1 MCGIAGLFLPERAT
15 VVDANMDAMLAAIRH
30 RGPDGEGRYRSE
42 DRRFQAGFRRLAI
55 IDLETGDQPIVDEN
69 GGRVLVGNGEIY
81 NYKELRAAHPDY
93 PYRTQGDMEAVLALH
108 AAVGD
113 GFVEDLNGM
122 YGLALYEKK
131 HDRLTLVRD
140 RLGIKP
146 LYWTELPGGGILFAS
161 EIKPLLASGLVR
173 AAVDEK
179 AVSSH
184 LAHGYV
190 PAPGTLYKGIHQVPP
205 GHLLRVDADGSIT
218 LKAYWRAA
226 PAMDLPT
233 DSDSIKAH
241 LIDLLGDS
249 VRLQLRSD
257 VPLGVLLS
265 GGIDSGLLVALAA
278 EQTDKPLNTFT
289 VRFEGAP
296 YDESPLAEAVAHR
309 YGTNHTT
316 IDLPAAGA
324 GDHLAK
330 LAWYADA
337 PLNDPA
343 LLPNFLIEQ
352 ALGKTL
358 KVALNGTGGDELFA
372 GYMRY
377 FQAPLEHR
385 YLNVPGWLR
394 HGMVEPAVGA
404 ISGMN
409 AWRLQRA
416 EKFEQDPGGYLHDHT
431 TFFAEPMRRLI
442 GNRLPSPA
450 PAQAFYAD
458 AYDGPRQSAM
468 LAADIA
474 TYLPGDLLS
483 LLDRSSMAVGVEGR
497 VPFLDHRLVEAALA
511 VPPDIRTPGGRQKGL
526 LRSIA
531 ATYLP
536 ETVLNAP
543 KRGFASPVPAWMQAG
558 LGPTVQRLLTRKE
571 TLDRGWWT
579 RAGIDTLC
587 ADYGKHAFRLYH
599 LAMLELAVR
608 IHVEDAPMDEPP
620 SRTLH
625 DYADTA

>member
-1 MCGIAGLFLPERAT
+1 MCGIAGLFLPQRAT

-30 RGPDGEGRYRSE
+30 RGPDGEGRYSTE
-42 DRRFQAGFRRLAI
+42 DKRFQAGFRRLAI

-69 GGRVLVGNGEIY
+69 GGRVLIGNGEIY
-81 NYKELRAAHPDY
+81 NFKELRAAYPDY
-93 PYRTQGDMEAVLALH
+93 PYRTRGDMETVLALH
-108 AAVGD
+108 AVAGD
-113 GFVEDLNGM
+113 GFVDDLNGM
-122 YGLALYEKK
+122 YALALYERQPN
-131 HDRLTLVRD
+131 RLTLVRD

-146 LYWTELPGGGILFAS
+146 LYWTQLPGGGVLFAS
-161 EIKPLLASGLVR
+161 EIKALLASGLVR
-173 AAVDEK
+173 AVVDEN

-190 PAPGTLYKGIHQVPP
+190 PAPETLYKGINQLPP
-205 GHLLRVDADGSIT
+205 GHMLRVDADGGIT
-218 LKAYWRAA
+218 LEAYWRPTPAA
-226 PAMDLPT
+226 NLPT
-233 DSDSIKAH
+233 DIEAMKAH
-241 LIDLLGDS
+241 LTDLLGDS

-278 EQTDKPLNTFT
+278 DHTETPLNTFT

-296 YDESPLAEAVAHR
+296 HDESPLAEAVARR
-309 YGTNHTT
+309 YGTNQTT

-324 GDHLAK
+324 GEHLAK
-330 LAWYADA
+330 LAWYSDE

-377 FQAPLEHR
+377 FQTPRERR
-385 YLNVPGWLR
+385 YRNLPGWLR
-394 HGMVEPAVGA
+394 HGLVEPGLGAV
-404 ISGMN
+404 SGMT
-409 AWRLQRA
+409 AWQLQRA
-416 EKFEQDPGGYLHDHT
+416 EKFDRNPGGYLHDHT
-431 TFFAEPMRRLI
+431 TFFADPMRRLI
-442 GNRLPSPA
+442 GNRLAAPL
-450 PAQAFYAD
+450 PAQAVHAD

-474 TYLPGDLLS
+474 TYLPGDLLT

-511 VPPDIRTPGGRQKGL
+511 VPPEIRTPGGRQKGL

-531 ATYLP
+531 ADYLP
-536 ETVLNAP
+536 DAVINAP

-558 LGPTVQRLLTRKE
+558 LGPTVRRLLTRKQ

-579 RAGIDTLC
+579 RAGIEALC
-587 ADYGKHAFRLYH
+587 ADYGKHGFRLYH
-599 LAMLELAVR
+599 LAMLEMAVR
-608 IHVEDAPMDEPP
+608 IHVEDTPTDEPP
-620 SRTLH
+620 TRTLA
-625 DYADTA
+625 DYAEQA